1 MNTFEI
7 VLIVGLVFGVIG
19 SNLALL
25 RYANKVKIPP
35 SVKQHFEQQQ
45 KKEQEQKDPST
56 KPEQTQQS
64 SDKNDSV

>member
-7 VLIVGLVFGVIG
+7 ILIVGLVFGVIG

-35 SVKQHFEQQQ
+35 SVKQHFEQP
-45 KKEQEQKDPST
+45 EQDKKDPST
-56 KPEQTQQS
+56 KPEQSQQS